1 MKNMPVN
8 TLRNLAKKKLN
19 NVDMPTIN
27 KMSKKDIL
35 KAFNS

>member
-19 NVDMPTIN
+19 NVDTPTIN
-27 KMSKKDIL
+27 KMSKKEIL